1 MLEGALTRVTFLSL
15 QHPPAARQRSTPPG
29 STVDTRINKHIIINA
44 KTRSA
49 SLTFSIPINQNSYV
63 ADAAAP
69 WGDVASTALF
79 GMVVELDDLGVL
91 PKRAARVLGLVHR
104 AAEEVLLV

>member
-29 STVDTRINKHIIINA
+29 STVDTRINNKHINA

-49 SLTFSIPINQNSYV
+49 SLKFSIPINQNSYV

-69 WGDVASTALF
+69 WGDVAPTALF

>member
-1 MLEGALTRVTFLSL
+1 MGPTQVDKEQATGTATADYSPGILDYHSSL
-15 QHPPAARQRSTPPG
+15 
-29 STVDTRINKHIIINA
+29 N
-44 KTRSA
+44 
-49 SLTFSIPINQNSYV
+49 FSIPNNQNSYV

-69 WGDVASTALF
+69 WGDVASAALID
-79 GMVVELDDLGVL
+79 MVVELDDLVVL

>member
-29 STVDTRINKHIIINA
+29 SPLTLVINNTYKRGPRA
-44 KTRSA
+44 LK
-49 SLTFSIPINQNSYV
+49 FSIPINQNSYV